1 MNISIINHIQPT
13 TSQPMKRKYYPTLE
27 NTTNNHFDISPEAVE
42 LTKEIPISQRLVSC
56 FVTSPIDGADNN
68 GDLLRLGELLNARSP
83 HVEALRTEPS
93 FIEKKRIE
101 DDLPIFTPCCVLR
114 YDFTARK
121 YYPINYTCILD
132 FDIMKD
138 DNPTIDFEELRRDLS
153 ALPQTYYC
161 GLATNGIDL
170 FCIVP
175 ISAPQRYE
183 EHAAALVRLFRQ
195 QGVNIR
201 IAEEVTH
208 ARKISTDPSG
218 YFNENPKEFTMF
230 C

>member
-27 NTTNNHFDISPEAVE
+27 NTINNPFGISPEAVE
-42 LTKEIPISQRLVSC
+42 LMKKKPISKRLVSC
-56 FVTSPIDGADNN
+56 FDTSPIDGADNN
-68 GDLLRLGELLNARSP
+68 GDLLRLGALLNARSP
-83 HVEALRTEPS
+83 QVEALRTEPS

-101 DDLPIFTPCCVLR
+101 NDLPIFTPCCVLR

-183 EHAAALVRLFRQ
+183 EHAATLVRLFKQ

-208 ARKISTDPSG
+208 ARTISTDPSG